1 MNNWGEVFARAD
13 LGQIRSFLLYGTEE
27 YADRPCGYNER
38 MARVE
43 QPMTARLHRAF
54 PRTEEYEEVTRFV
67 WDYGSELEAV
77 SMEVGLQLGAIL
89 AAQVCRN
96 LLTASAGDTANH
108 PTHSASGG

>member
-13 LGQIRSFLLYGTEE
+13 LGQIRSFLLYGAEE
-27 YADRPCGYNER
+27 YAHRPCGYNER

-43 QPMTARLHRAF
+43 RPMTARLHRAF
-54 PRTEEYEEVTRFV
+54 PKTEEYEEVTRLV

-89 AAQVCRN
+89 AAQVCQN
-96 LLTASAGDTANH
+96 LLAASAGDAPDR
-108 PTHSASGG
+108 PTHSVSEG